1 MSVKAKTKTA
11 PAKVASQKE
20 TYAASVNIDMIAS
33 KTALAERVRET
44 VRAFEAWQSEVL
56 GKKFVAVRT
65 RQQLCRKGFAK
76 TVEDTIEIR
85 PSPGFR
91 MMVEAGRPHF
101 TYEWIAL
108 EFPKSFNGAV
118 LNAARKRLDDFK
130 VEGYPGWVK
139 PKAKRAK
146 ASKPLELQPI
156 PAGAQAI
163 LDEAKAQTIINEA
176 KAQKKAKAEA
186 KKPKGK
192 VKAPAPAPEPAPE
205 PEKKGRG
212 WNLKGRKGKAKSLAE
227 TVHDLHPKPKAKA
240 RKTKELATAAP
251 AE

>member
-1 MSVKAKTKTA
+1 
-11 PAKVASQKE
+11 
-20 TYAASVNIDMIAS
+20 MIAS

-44 VRAFEAWQSEVL
+44 VRAFEAWQSDVL

-65 RQQLCRKGFAK
+65 RQQLVRKGFAK
-76 TVEDTIEIR
+76 TVEDTITIR

-91 MMVEAGRPHF
+91 MMIEHGRPHF

-146 ASKPLELQPI
+146 APKLELAPV

-163 LDEAKAQTIINEA
+163 LDEAK
-176 KAQKKAKAEA
+176 KPKSKPKPKAKANYKEIV
-186 KKPKGK
+186 PPQ
-192 VKAPAPAPEPAPE
+192 PAILQGGGRVE

-212 WNLKGRKGKAKSLAE
+212 KKLAE
-227 TVHDLHPKPKAKA
+227 TVHDLHPKPKAKG
-240 RKTKELATAAP
+240 RKPALATAAP

>member
-65 RQQLCRKGFAK
+65 RQQLVRKGFAK

-146 ASKPLELQPI
+146 APKLELAPI

-176 KAQKKAKAEA
+176 KKAKAKA
-186 KKPKGK
+186 KAK
-192 VKAPAPAPEPAPE
+192 VKAKAPAPAPEPAPE